1 MPRASSSPPC
11 LKVASGCPPPVRESW
26 ALTRGLC
33 RAREMPPNKHQHGTA
48 HATAG
53 LLEPGFGLHCCIPPS
68 LTFLLE
74 NASKEGTSSSLR
86 GFYWSLQAH
95 GCNGTAWWLPA
106 STLRKIFKNV
116 RNLYSA
122 IWKKQEKHLTCV
134 SGGSGGY
141 LHMKTCIFNSQIDFA
156 FLSDCTKLMIFFLL
170 LKLWVRVSEKYYSLN
185 SRVSSSLMTVSLL

>member
-1 MPRASSSPPC
+1 M
-11 LKVASGCPPPVRESW
+11 ASGRPPPVREPW

-33 RAREMPPNKHQHGTA
+33 RGREMPPNKHHHLPPA
-48 HATAG
+48 WDCPWNSWLARAWLWPS
-53 LLEPGFGLHCCIPPS
+53 LLHPPS

-74 NASKEGTSSSLR
+74 NASEEGTSSSLR

-95 GCNGTAWWLPA
+95 GHNGTAWWLPA
-106 STLRKIFKNV
+106 STLRKILKNV
-116 RNLYSA
+116 RNLYYA

-134 SGGSGGY
+134 SRGSGGY
-141 LHMKTCIFNSQIDFA
+141 LRMKTCIFNSQIDFA

-170 LKLWVRVSEKYYSLN
+170 LKLWVWVSKKYYSPN

>member
-1 MPRASSSPPC
+1 MLPLLLHVSRWHQAVLPQYGSPELSPEGFAGPEKCHLTNTSMGLPMEQLACSSLALAFTAAS
-11 LKVASGCPPPVRESW
+11 
-26 ALTRGLC
+26 
-33 RAREMPPNKHQHGTA
+33 
-48 HATAG
+48 
-53 LLEPGFGLHCCIPPS
+53 PPS

-134 SGGSGGY
+134 SGGSSGY
-141 LHMKTCIFNSQIDFA
+141 LRMKTCIFNSQIDFA